1 MRKTCI
7 IKEIIGGI
15 TMRDLRNI
23 KNLIIKIGSSSL
35 CDDKGNINKE
45 KILNLIQ
52 QIAYIKRKG
61 VNITLVSSGAINAGV
76 HVMNLTE
83 RPQTI
88 PQKQALA
95 AIGQASL
102 MQIYEELF
110 SLFNLK
116 CAQILLN
123 HDDFDDRKRLM
134 NFNNAMQALI
144 DYDVV
149 PIINEND
156 TLAVEEIKVGDNDTL
171 ASLVVPA
178 VNADMVILVSDI
190 DGLYD
195 DNPHTNKNAKL
206 IKDVSEITKEIE
218 SMAKDASSKV
228 GTGGMI
234 TKIKAAKVCNDFGC
248 DMAIV
253 NGNQQNVLVDL
264 MEGKDVGT
272 CFSGMAGRTLN
283 SRQHWIMYR
292 SMPKGSIVVDD
303 GARSALINNH
313 TSLLPKGIVDVK
325 GNFLISQIVDI
336 IDLNDNLLARGM
348 VNYSSDEI
356 KLIKGLNTSEI
367 KKVLHYKDYD
377 EVVHANNLVLVEGV
391 KK

>member
-1 MRKTCI
+1 
-7 IKEIIGGI
+7 
-15 TMRDLRNI
+15 MRDLRNI
-23 KNLIIKIGSSSL
+23 KNLVIKIGSSSL
-35 CDDKGNINKE
+35 CDDEGNINKE

-61 VNITLVSSGAINAGV
+61 INITLVSSGAINAGV
-76 HVMNLTE
+76 HIMNLAK

-110 SLFNLK
+110 SLFNLR

-178 VNADMVILVSDI
+178 VNADMVVLVSDI
-190 DGLYD
+190 NGLYD
-195 DNPHTNKNAKL
+195 DNPHTNENAKL
-206 IKDVSEITKEIE
+206 NKNVNGITKEIE
-218 SMAKDASSKV
+218 DMAKDASSKV

-264 MEGKDVGT
+264 MDGKDVGT
-272 CFSGMAGRTLN
+272 YFSGVAGRTLN

-292 SMPKGSIVVDD
+292 SMPKGSIIVDD
-303 GARSALINNH
+303 GAKLALINNH
-313 TSLLPKGIVDVK
+313 TSLLPKGIVDVR

-336 IDLNDNLLARGM
+336 IDLNNILLARGM

-356 KLIKGLNTSEI
+356 KLIKGLNTREI
-367 KKVLHYKDYD
+367 KNVLHYKDYD

>member
-1 MRKTCI
+1 
-7 IKEIIGGI
+7 
-15 TMRDLRNI
+15 MRDLRSI

-35 CDDKGNINKE
+35 CDDEGNINKE

-61 VNITLVSSGAINAGV
+61 IKITLVSSGAINAGV
-76 HVMNLTE
+76 HVMNLVK

-110 SLFNLK
+110 SLFNLR

-178 VNADMVILVSDI
+178 VNGDMVVLVSDI

-195 DNPHTNKNAKL
+195 DNPHINKNAKL
-206 IKDVSEITKEIE
+206 IRNVSEITKEIE

-248 DMAIV
+248 DMVIV
-253 NGNQQNVLVDL
+253 NGNQPNVLIDL
-264 MEGKDVGT
+264 IEGKDVGT
-272 CFSGMAGRTLN
+272 YFSGVAGRTLN

-292 SMPKGSIVVDD
+292 SMPKGSLVVDN
-303 GARSALINNH
+303 GAKLALINNH
-313 TSLLPKGIVDVK
+313 TSLLPKGIVDVR

-356 KLIKGLNTSEI
+356 KLIKGLKTSEI
-367 KKVLHYKDYD
+367 KNVLHYKDYD

-391 KK
+391 KNDD

>member
-1 MRKTCI
+1 
-7 IKEIIGGI
+7 
-15 TMRDLRNI
+15 MRDFRNI

-35 CDDKGNINKE
+35 CDNEGNINKE

-61 VNITLVSSGAINAGV
+61 INITIVSSGAINAGV
-76 HVMNLTE
+76 QVMNLVE

-110 SLFNLK
+110 SLFNLR

-144 DYDVV
+144 EYDVV

-178 VNADMVILVSDI
+178 VNGDMVVLVSDI

-195 DNPHTNKNAKL
+195 DNPHINKNAKL
-206 IKDVSEITKEIE
+206 IRNVSEITKEIE

-248 DMAIV
+248 DMVIV
-253 NGNQQNVLVDL
+253 NGNQPNVLIGL
-264 MEGKDVGT
+264 IEGKEVGT
-272 CFSGMAGRTLN
+272 YFSGVAGRTLN

-303 GARSALINNH
+303 GARVALINNH
-313 TSLLPKGIVDVK
+313 TSLLPKGIVDVR

-356 KLIKGLNTSEI
+356 KLIKGLKTSEI
-367 KKVLHYKDYD
+367 RNVLHYKDYD

>member
-52 QIAYIKRKG
+52 QIAFIKRKG

>member
-1 MRKTCI
+1 
-7 IKEIIGGI
+7 
-15 TMRDLRNI
+15 MRDFRNI

-35 CDDKGNINKE
+35 CDNEGNINKE

-61 VNITLVSSGAINAGV
+61 INITIVSSGAINAGV
-76 HVMNLTE
+76 QVMNLVE

-110 SLFNLK
+110 SLFNLR

-144 DYDVV
+144 EYDVV

-178 VNADMVILVSDI
+178 VNGDMVVLVSDI

-195 DNPHTNKNAKL
+195 DNPHINKNAKL
-206 IKDVSEITKEIE
+206 IRNVSEITKEIE

-248 DMAIV
+248 DMVIV
-253 NGNQQNVLVDL
+253 NGNQPNVLIDL
-264 MEGKDVGT
+264 IEEKEVGT
-272 CFSGMAGRTLN
+272 YFSGVAGRTLN

-292 SMPKGSIVVDD
+292 SMPKGSIIVDD
-303 GARSALINNH
+303 GARAALINNH
-313 TSLLPKGIVDVK
+313 TSLLPKGIVDVR

-356 KLIKGLNTSEI
+356 KLIKGLKTSEI
-367 KKVLHYKDYD
+367 RNVLHYKDYD

>member
-1 MRKTCI
+1 
-7 IKEIIGGI
+7 
-15 TMRDLRNI
+15 MRDLSKI
-23 KNLIIKIGSSSL
+23 TSLIIKIGSSSL
-35 CDDKGNINKE
+35 CDDQGNINKE

-61 VNITLVSSGAINAGV
+61 IKITLVSSGAINAGV
-76 HVMNLTE
+76 HVMGLAD

-102 MQIYEELF
+102 MQIYEDLF

-134 NFNNAMQALI
+134 NFNHAMQALI
-144 DYDVV
+144 EYDVV

-156 TLAVEEIKVGDNDTL
+156 TLAVDEIKVGDNDTL
-171 ASLVVPA
+171 ASLIVPA
-178 VNADMVILVSDI
+178 VNGDMVVLVSDI
-190 DGLYD
+190 DGLYN
-195 DNPHTNKNAKL
+195 DNPHTNKNAIL
-206 IKDVSEITKEIE
+206 IKNVNGITKEIE
-218 SMAKDASSKV
+218 NMAKDASSKV

-234 TKIKAAKVCNDFGC
+234 TKIRAAKVCNEFGC
-248 DMAIV
+248 DMVIV
-253 NGNQQNVLVDL
+253 NGSQPNVLIDL
-264 MEGKDVGT
+264 IEGKDVGT
-272 CFSGMAGRTLN
+272 YFNGDAGRKLN

-303 GARSALINNH
+303 GAKQALVNNH
-313 TSLLPKGIVDVK
+313 TSLLPKGIVGVR

-336 IDLNDNLLARGM
+336 IDLNNNLLARGM

-356 KLIKGLNTSEI
+356 KLIKGLNTNEI
-367 KKVLHYKDYD
+367 ENVIHYKDYD

-391 KK
+391 KE

>member
-1 MRKTCI
+1 
-7 IKEIIGGI
+7 
-15 TMRDLRNI
+15 MRDLRNI
-23 KNLIIKIGSSSL
+23 KNLVIKIGSSSL
-35 CDDKGNINKE
+35 CDDEGNINKE

-61 VNITLVSSGAINAGV
+61 INITLVSSGAINAGV
-76 HVMNLTE
+76 HIMNLAK

-110 SLFNLK
+110 SLFNLR

-123 HDDFDDRKRLM
+123 H
-134 NFNNAMQALI
+134 
-144 DYDVV
+144 
-149 PIINEND
+149 
-156 TLAVEEIKVGDNDTL
+156 EIKVGDNDTL

-178 VNADMVILVSDI
+178 VNADMVVLVSDI
-190 DGLYD
+190 NGLYD
-195 DNPHTNKNAKL
+195 DNPHTNENAKL
-206 IKDVSEITKEIE
+206 IKNVNGITKEIE
-218 SMAKDASSKV
+218 DMAKDASSKV

-264 MEGKDVGT
+264 MDGKDVGT
-272 CFSGMAGRTLN
+272 YFSGVAGRTLN

-292 SMPKGSIVVDD
+292 SMPKGSIIVDD
-303 GARSALINNH
+303 GAKLALINNH
-313 TSLLPKGIVDVK
+313 TSLLPKGIVDVR
-325 GNFLISQIVDI
+325 GNFFISQIVDL
-336 IDLNDNLLARGM
+336 IDLNNILLARGM

-356 KLIKGLNTSEI
+356 KLIKGLNTREI
-367 KKVLHYKDYD
+367 KNVLHYKDYD

>member
-1 MRKTCI
+1 
-7 IKEIIGGI
+7 
-15 TMRDLRNI
+15 MRDFRNI
-23 KNLIIKIGSSSL
+23 KNLVIKIGSSSL
-35 CDDKGNINKE
+35 CDDEGNINKE

-61 VNITLVSSGAINAGV
+61 INITLVSSGAINAGV
-76 HVMNLTE
+76 HIMNLAK

-110 SLFNLK
+110 SLFNLR

-178 VNADMVILVSDI
+178 VNADMVVLVSDI
-190 DGLYD
+190 NGLYD
-195 DNPHTNKNAKL
+195 DNPHTNENAKL
-206 IKDVSEITKEIE
+206 IKNVNGITKEIE
-218 SMAKDASSKV
+218 DMAKDASSKV

-264 MEGKDVGT
+264 MDGKDVGT
-272 CFSGMAGRTLN
+272 YFSGVAGRTLN

-292 SMPKGSIVVDD
+292 SMPKGSIIVDD
-303 GARSALINNH
+303 GAKLALINNH
-313 TSLLPKGIVDVK
+313 TSLLPKGIVDVR

-336 IDLNDNLLARGM
+336 IDLNNILLARGM

-356 KLIKGLNTSEI
+356 KLIKGLNTREI
-367 KKVLHYKDYD
+367 KNVLHYKDYD

>member
-1 MRKTCI
+1 
-7 IKEIIGGI
+7 
-15 TMRDLRNI
+15 MRDLSKI
-23 KNLIIKIGSSSL
+23 KNVIIKIGSSSL
-35 CDDKGNINKE
+35 CDDEGNINKE
-45 KILNLIQ
+45 KILNLIS

-61 VNITLVSSGAINAGV
+61 IKIILVSSGAINAGV
-76 HVMNLTE
+76 QVMKLVE

-102 MQIYEELF
+102 MQIYEDLF
-110 SLFNLK
+110 ELFNLR

-178 VNADMVILVSDI
+178 IHGDMVVLVSDI

-195 DNPHTNKNAKL
+195 DNPHLNKDAKL
-206 IKDVSEITKEIE
+206 IRDVNGITAEIE
-218 SMAKDASSKV
+218 RMAKDASSKV

-248 DMAIV
+248 NMAIV
-253 NGNQQNVLVDL
+253 NGNQPNVLIDL
-264 MEGKDVGT
+264 MEGKEVGT
-272 CFSGMAGRTLN
+272 YFNGEAGRTLN

-292 SMPKGSIVVDD
+292 SMPKGKIVVDE
-303 GARSALINNH
+303 GAKQALINKH
-313 TSLLPKGIVDVK
+313 TSLLPKGIVKVS

-336 IDLNDNLLARGM
+336 VDLNDSLLARGM

-356 KLIKGLNTSEI
+356 KLIKGMNTSEI
-367 KKVLHYKDYD
+367 ESVLHYKDYD

-391 KK
+391 KR

>member
-1 MRKTCI
+1 
-7 IKEIIGGI
+7 
-15 TMRDLRNI
+15 MRDLRNI
-23 KNLIIKIGSSSL
+23 KNVVIKIGSSSL
-35 CDDKGNINKE
+35 CDDEGNINKE

-61 VNITLVSSGAINAGV
+61 INITLVSSGAINAGV
-76 HVMNLTE
+76 HIMNLAK

-110 SLFNLK
+110 SLFNLR

-178 VNADMVILVSDI
+178 VNADMVVLVSDI
-190 DGLYD
+190 NGLYD
-195 DNPHTNKNAKL
+195 DNPHTNENAKL
-206 IKDVSEITKEIE
+206 IKNVNGITKEIE
-218 SMAKDASSKV
+218 DMAKDASSKV

-264 MEGKDVGT
+264 MDGKDVGT
-272 CFSGMAGRTLN
+272 YFSGVAGRTLN

-292 SMPKGSIVVDD
+292 SMPKGSIIVDD
-303 GARSALINNH
+303 GAKLALINNH
-313 TSLLPKGIVDVK
+313 TSLLPKGIVDVR

-336 IDLNDNLLARGM
+336 IDLNNILLARGM

-356 KLIKGLNTSEI
+356 KLIKGLNTREI
-367 KKVLHYKDYD
+367 KNVLHYKDYD

>member
-1 MRKTCI
+1 
-7 IKEIIGGI
+7 
-15 TMRDLRNI
+15 MRDLKNI
-23 KNLIIKIGSSSL
+23 KNLVIKIGSSSL
-35 CDDKGNINKE
+35 CDDEGSINKE

-61 VNITLVSSGAINAGV
+61 INITLVSSGAINAGV
-76 HVMNLTE
+76 HIMNLAK

-110 SLFNLK
+110 SLFNLR

-178 VNADMVILVSDI
+178 VNADMVVLVSDI
-190 DGLYD
+190 NGLYD
-195 DNPHTNKNAKL
+195 DNPHTNENAKL
-206 IKDVSEITKEIE
+206 IKNVNGITKEIE
-218 SMAKDASSKV
+218 DMAKDASSKV

-264 MEGKDVGT
+264 MDGKDVGT
-272 CFSGMAGRTLN
+272 YFSGVAGRTLN

-292 SMPKGSIVVDD
+292 SMPKGSIIVDD
-303 GARSALINNH
+303 GAKLALINNH
-313 TSLLPKGIVDVK
+313 TSLLPKGIVDVR

-336 IDLNDNLLARGM
+336 IDINNILLARGM

-356 KLIKGLNTSEI
+356 KLIKGLNTREI
-367 KKVLHYKDYD
+367 KNVLHYKDYD

>member
-1 MRKTCI
+1 
-7 IKEIIGGI
+7 
-15 TMRDLRNI
+15 MRDLKNI
-23 KNLIIKIGSSSL
+23 KNLVIKIGSSSL
-35 CDDKGNINKE
+35 CDDEGNINKE

-61 VNITLVSSGAINAGV
+61 INITLVSSGAINAGV
-76 HVMNLTE
+76 HIMNLAK

-110 SLFNLK
+110 SLFNLR

-178 VNADMVILVSDI
+178 VNADMVVLVSDI
-190 DGLYD
+190 NGLYD
-195 DNPHTNKNAKL
+195 DNPHTNENAKL
-206 IKDVSEITKEIE
+206 IKNVNGITKEIE
-218 SMAKDASSKV
+218 DMAKDASSKV

-264 MEGKDVGT
+264 MDGKDVGT
-272 CFSGMAGRTLN
+272 YFSGVAGRTLN
-283 SRQHWIMYR
+283 SRQHWI
-292 SMPKGSIVVDD
+292 I
-303 GARSALINNH
+303 I
-313 TSLLPKGIVDVK
+313 LPM
-325 GNFLISQIVDI
+325 
-336 IDLNDNLLARGM
+336 R
-348 VNYSSDEI
+348 
-356 KLIKGLNTSEI
+356 
-367 KKVLHYKDYD
+367 
-377 EVVHANNLVLVEGV
+377 
-391 KK
+391 